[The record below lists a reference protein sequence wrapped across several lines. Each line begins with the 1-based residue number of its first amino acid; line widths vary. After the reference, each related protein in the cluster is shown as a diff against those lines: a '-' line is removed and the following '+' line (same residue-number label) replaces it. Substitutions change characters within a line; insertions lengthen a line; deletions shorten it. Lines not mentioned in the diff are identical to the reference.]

1 MYYKPLNQRKNNEC
15 ATLDGN
21 FFQGS
26 PVGLLCS
33 PQIENPSSKAVG
45 RYVDIM
51 LDKWFS
57 RIFGAKKNKQLLLE
71 ILREL
76 LPERQIV
83 DLEYNRKQVRKGNVF
98 EDCHDAVFDVECI
111 DKYGV
116 RFVVEMQRTTQKH
129 FHERLLFYASLLI
142 QEQVIARN
150 KKNGKLNHDLHFDYP
165 PAYIISFLN
174 YSFHPRE
181 NEVVY
186 RYDITERRLG
196 ELMTDRINFIILEMT
211 NYKRGD
217 EEPHD
222 DDSFAEKL
230 SWTFTHMSSLTERP
244 ASLMGKVFEKIF
256 EVCEVSSLE
265 PDAKQQYEQDMTT
278 QWDIDDQI
286 TTAYLDGRDKGREE
300 GREEGRKE
308 AATRIAIKMLSLDM
322 NAEDIAQATG
332 LSVNEVDTLME
343 TTVR

>member
-1 MYYKPLNQRKNNEC
+1 MYSINQRSNDDLIS
-15 ATLDGN
+15 LDGE
-21 FFQGS
+21 FFKDA

-33 PQIENPSSKAVG
+33 PQIENPSGKAVG
-45 RYVDIM
+45 RYVDIL

-83 DLEYNRKQVRKGNVF
+83 DLEYNRKQVRKGNMF
-98 EDCHDAVFDVECI
+98 ENCHDAVFDVECI
-111 DKYGV
+111 DKNGV

-174 YSFHPRE
+174 YSFHPWE
-181 NEVVY
+181 DEVVY

-196 ELMTDRINFIILEMT
+196 ELMTDRINYVILEMA

-217 EEPHD
+217 EEPHE

-230 SWTFTHMSSLTERP
+230 SWAFTHMSSLTERP
-244 ASLMGKVFEKIF
+244 ASLMGKVFENIF
-256 EVCEVSSLE
+256 EACEVSALE
-265 PDAKQQYEQDMTT
+265 PEAKQQYEQDMTT

-286 TTAYLDGRDKGREE
+286 TTAYLDGRDKGRAE
-300 GREEGRKE
+300 GREEGRVD
-308 AATRIAIKMLSLDM
+308 AITLIARKMSSLGM
-322 NAEDIAQATG
+322 TTKDIAQATD
-332 LSVNEVDTLME
+332 LSEDEVNAIIGSRT
-343 TTVR
+343 